1 MDETNSLLPDNAGPA
16 TRALELSRFAGLA
29 DEVARSSNPEAIA
42 IERLPWLAWGL
53 SVDAWSDAWP
63 EDVRRSV
70 ARGALRYH
78 QAKGTI
84 AGLRNAARLTGG
96 QIVQVVDP
104 SSRTFAAPSLTA
116 DEREAFLLRYPEL
129 RVFKFR
135 SGSAIGFGLAP
146 GYKAFASDSAVEPGS
161 RVLRFPVNLGAT
173 ARYGDQSFVVR
184 DGVETPLRTVTRY
197 SEALSSLAV
206 DYVEA
211 RVPGAARGLFAG
223 ALRGRP
229 YAVAHGAARRIYRVR
244 VAQRYEAW
252 ADRIAFTTV
261 KPGLDTLGYEA
272 QPVAQRGQR
281 RGTHAGGS
289 FASRAYSVPSG
300 AEARL
305 YSSLRLFNPAL
316 PLERRGRSTHL
327 GGARLGMPAYTA
339 EITLRMRGKRVLA
352 TQSRFVFGAFVARD
366 PAPLDDALRALS
378 WAQSARDRVLVS
390 TRTVIPAR
398 AGSHL
403 IAGTL
408 LAGSLQ
414 EAI

>member
-1 MDETNSLLPDNAGPA
+1 
-16 TRALELSRFAGLA
+16 
-29 DEVARSSNPEAIA
+29 
-42 IERLPWLAWGL
+42 
-53 SVDAWSDAWP
+53 
-63 EDVRRSV
+63 
-70 ARGALRYH
+70 
-78 QAKGTI
+78 
-84 AGLRNAARLTGG
+84 
-96 QIVQVVDP
+96 
-104 SSRTFAAPSLTA
+104 
-116 DEREAFLLRYPEL
+116 
-129 RVFKFR
+129 VFKFR

-305 YSSLRLFNPAL
+305 YSSLRLFDPAL